1 VTLDPKESI
10 SRLRRK
16 RPSKNPWG
24 SFHLLG
30 RFGIVCT
37 ALAAFFSLHMA
48 LSPDLPAFT
57 IIENKVFTEGP
68 FQFKLEVQVY
78 GRGSAKKLPM
88 TVNSLKVKIK
98 NEKRSTKP
106 LEVMGVRAYLSPQ
119 VFQDIETK
127 GYPIAPGQWVTK
139 YYLLPKEKRPLLG
152 KEGFVQVAFDGFT
165 ITFSPR
171 ERIFLGPLK

>member
-1 VTLDPKESI
+1 MV
-10 SRLRRK
+10 
-16 RPSKNPWG
+16 
-24 SFHLLG
+24 
-30 RFGIVCT
+30 
-37 ALAAFFSLHMA
+37 

-78 GRGSAKKLPM
+78 GGGSAKKFPM

-106 LEVMGVRAYLSPQ
+106 LEVKAVRAYLTPQ

-139 YYLLPKEKRPLLG
+139 YYRLPKEKRPLLG
-152 KEGFVQVAFDGFT
+152 EQGFVQVVFDGFA

-171 ERIFLGPLK
+171 ERLFLGPLR